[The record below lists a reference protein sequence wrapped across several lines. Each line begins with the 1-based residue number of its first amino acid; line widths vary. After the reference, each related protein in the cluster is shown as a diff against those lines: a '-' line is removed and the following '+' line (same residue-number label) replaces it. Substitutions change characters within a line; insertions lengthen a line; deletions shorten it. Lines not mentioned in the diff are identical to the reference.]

1 MAMCSV
7 DGCESKSRAN
17 GLCNKH
23 LMRWRLTGTTNAGG
37 KGHAPIQERL
47 GRHFVKGPVDECWLW
62 KSTTN
67 KHGYGLIA
75 VGGKGE
81 GQLLAHR
88 VAWEIANGPIPKG
101 TWVVMHTCDTPT
113 CVNPAHL
120 KLGTQ
125 SDNLLDMRAKRR
137 GHDGFAVDPIR
148 GEAHHDARFTEDDV
162 RAIRASSESSTVIA
176 ERYGVHRTSIIKI
189 RSRKTWKHVT

>member
-1 MAMCSV
+1 MAVCSV
-7 DGCESKSRAN
+7 DGCGSKSRAN

-23 LMRWRLTGTTNAGG
+23 LMRMRLTGTTDPGNRAE
-37 KGHAPIQERL
+37 APIQERL
-47 GRHFVKGPVDECWLW
+47 GRHFKKLGPNDCWLW
-62 KSTTN
+62 LSTTN
-67 KHGYGLIA
+67 ANGYGLIA
-75 VGGKGE
+75 AGRKGE

-88 VAWEIANGPIPKG
+88 VAWEIANGPMPKG
-101 TWVVMHTCDTPT
+101 TWVVMHMCDMPA

-125 SDNLLDMRAKRR
+125 TDNLRDMRSKHRD
-137 GHDGFAVDPIR
+137 HEGFAIEPIR
-148 GEAHHDARFTEDDV
+148 GEAHHCANFTEADV
-162 RAIRASSESSTVIA
+162 RAIRASTESSTVIA